1 MVVALKTI
9 IRQNRSQEQLKNVL
23 MSMREHK
30 TTPEEAKWLQH
41 FQWDSL
47 RQMYGESLLEDML
60 ARGLFVFPT
69 HAAEWNH
76 NKTQLLKAN
85 ENAPIAKISAVD
97 QGRHARNA
105 QVTKLVVYS
114 KLCTCVKV
122 PKLCLHVT
130 LMFRLVC
137 SMVLW
142 A

>member
-1 MVVALKTI
+1 
-9 IRQNRSQEQLKNVL
+9 

-30 TTPEEAKWLQH
+30 TTPEQAKWLQH

-85 ENAPIAKISAVD
+85 ENAPIAKFLQLIRD
-97 QGRHARNA
+97 GMQEMP

-130 LMFRLVC
+130 LMFSLVC